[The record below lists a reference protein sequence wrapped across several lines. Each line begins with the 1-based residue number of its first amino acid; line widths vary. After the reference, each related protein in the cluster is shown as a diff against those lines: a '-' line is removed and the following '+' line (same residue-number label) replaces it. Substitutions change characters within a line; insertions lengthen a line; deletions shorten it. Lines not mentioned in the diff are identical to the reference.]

1 MVSFTVHK
9 TNARAVYKGEVEH
22 MNEWKFIRLYIAP
35 STFIPLTVNYLSF
48 RKLTLETEED
58 NGK

>member
-1 MVSFTVHK
+1 MVEK
-9 TNARAVYKGEVEH
+9 NA
-22 MNEWKFIRLYIAP
+22 WKFIRLYIAP